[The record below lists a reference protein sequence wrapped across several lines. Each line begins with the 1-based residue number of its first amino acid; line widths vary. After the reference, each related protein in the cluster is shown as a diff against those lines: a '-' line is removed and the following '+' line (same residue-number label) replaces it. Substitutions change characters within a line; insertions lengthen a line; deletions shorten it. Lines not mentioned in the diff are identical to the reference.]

1 MPFAV
6 VFPDQ
11 DRAGLEAPVHCTG
24 LVAARQTL
32 EQRDGVLLKP
42 AEGLLLNPK
51 GDHPR
56 DDVLGQVFT
65 ATARDGKAD
74 LGDDYNRERFKAFLK
89 ENDGVRLQITP
100 VMPESRRQ
108 RGWFESA
115 VIGLLTFYQEGM
127 DHRDYRDRARV
138 REWVKL
144 EFNGEYTTVAG
155 KALLTPKSTKG
166 LLSQGLIDRVLLWL
180 EEQYS
185 PPHQALNPDEYKK
198 WRDTVFPYG
207 GPDNYIDYLVSTGIL
222 AKI

>member
-1 MPFAV
+1 M
-6 VFPDQ
+6 
-11 DRAGLEAPVHCTG
+11 
-24 LVAARQTL
+24 
-32 EQRDGVLLKP
+32 
-42 AEGLLLNPK
+42 
-51 GDHPR
+51 
-56 DDVLGQVFT
+56 FT